1 MKIGK
6 IDRKFYEEQF
16 ENTLNEILDN
26 KKDIFDWL
34 MKRKTLSCDITIH
47 INPAEVVTW
56 ELKSVHYAKPKID
69 EFNKKETN
77 YGKKKENR
85 VQINQSQE

>member
-34 MKRKTLSCDITIH
+34 MKRCTLSADLTIH
-47 INPAEVVTW
+47 INTAEIVSW
-56 ELKSVHYAKPKID
+56 ELKSVHYAGLKID
-69 EFNKKETN
+69 EFDKGKRNK
-77 YGKKKENR
+77 
-85 VQINQSQE
+85 

>member
-34 MKRKTLSCDITIH
+34 MKRKTSECDIIIH
-47 INPAEVVTW
+47 IRPMEAVTW
-56 ELKSVHYAKPKID
+56 EMNSTHFSMPEVEIF
-69 EFNKKETN
+69 E
-77 YGKKKENR
+77 KKKE
-85 VQINQSQE
+85 SG

>member
-26 KKDIFDWL
+26 KKDVFDWL
-34 MKRKTLSCDITIH
+34 MKRCTLGADLTIH
-47 INPAEVVTW
+47 IKPAGVVTW
-56 ELKSVHYAKPKID
+56 ELKSVHYAQPKID
-69 EFNKKETN
+69 EFNKKEIYN
-77 YGKKKENR
+77 GEEKENR
-85 VQINQSQE
+85 VQVNQSQE

>member
-1 MKIGK
+1 MIVRDK
-6 IDRKFYEEQF
+6 IDREFYEKQF
-16 ENTLNEILDN
+16 ESTLNEILDN

-34 MKRKTLSCDITIH
+34 MKRRTLSGDITIH

-69 EFNKKETN
+69 EFNKKETSD
-77 YGKKKENR
+77 GKKKEN
-85 VQINQSQE
+85 

>member
-34 MKRKTLSCDITIH
+34 MKRCTLGCDITIH
-47 INPAEVVTW
+47 IKPAEVVTW
-56 ELKSVHYAKPKID
+56 ELKSVHYAGLKID
-69 EFNKKETN
+69 EFNKKETKD
-77 YGKKKENR
+77 GKKKENR

>member
-34 MKRKTLSCDITIH
+34 MKRCTLGADLTIH
-47 INPAEVVTW
+47 INPAEIITW
-56 ELKSVHYAKPKID
+56 ELKSVHYAGLKID
-69 EFNKKETN
+69 EFDKGKRNK
-77 YGKKKENR
+77 
-85 VQINQSQE
+85 

>member
-1 MKIGK
+1 MKNCK

-16 ENTLNEILDN
+16 ESTLNEILDN

-34 MKRKTLSCDITIH
+34 MKRCTLSGDITIH

-56 ELKSVHYAKPKID
+56 ELKSVHYAKLKID

-77 YGKKKENR
+77 DGKKKENR
-85 VQINQSQE
+85 VQIYTSQE

>member
-6 IDRKFYEEQF
+6 IDRTFYEEQF

-34 MKRKTLSCDITIH
+34 MKRWTLGADLTIH
-47 INPAEVVTW
+47 INPSEIITW
-56 ELKSVHYAKPKID
+56 ELKSEHYAKPKID
-69 EFNKKETN
+69 EFNKKETKD
-77 YGKKKENR
+77 GEKKENR
-85 VQINQSQE
+85 VQVNQSQE

>member
-1 MKIGK
+1 MKNCK

-16 ENTLNEILDN
+16 ESTLNEILDN

-34 MKRKTLSCDITIH
+34 MKRCTLSGDITIH

-56 ELKSVHYAKPKID
+56 ELKSVHYAKLKID

-77 YGKKKENR
+77 DGKKKENR
-85 VQINQSQE
+85 V

>member
-34 MKRKTLSCDITIH
+34 MKRCTLSADLTIH
-47 INPAEVVTW
+47 INPDEFVTW
-56 ELKSVHYAKPKID
+56 QLKSVHYAGLKID
-69 EFNKKETN
+69 EFDKGERNK
-77 YGKKKENR
+77 
-85 VQINQSQE
+85 